1 MPALSAILIAR
12 NEEADLP
19 RALQSLKGVADEI
32 VLVDSGSTDR
42 TVEIARAAGARVF
55 ERPFVSFADQKNF
68 AAAQATN
75 DWVLSL
81 DCDEMLTPEL
91 CASLL
96 AWKLGAPSH
105 SGYEIVRMTNYLGGW
120 IRHSGW
126 YPDKIVRIYDRGRG
140 RFTGTIHESV
150 RLNGSAGRLD
160 GLLHHYNVRTYEEH
174 RAKIDAFT
182 TIAAGELYE
191 RGRRHWR
198 AAMYFAAPWT
208 FFQRLVLQLG
218 FLDGRRGWVIAWTSA
233 QYVRLKYRK
242 LGALV
247 RANAER
253 RRAEREAKTG

>member
-42 TVEIARAAGARVF
+42 TVEIARAAG
-55 ERPFVSFADQKNF
+55 ADQKNF

-126 YPDKIVRIYDRGRG
+126 YPDKIVRLYDRCRG

-150 RLNGSAGRLD
+150 RLDGSAGRLD
-160 GLLHHYNVRTYEEH
+160 GLLHHFNVRTYEEH